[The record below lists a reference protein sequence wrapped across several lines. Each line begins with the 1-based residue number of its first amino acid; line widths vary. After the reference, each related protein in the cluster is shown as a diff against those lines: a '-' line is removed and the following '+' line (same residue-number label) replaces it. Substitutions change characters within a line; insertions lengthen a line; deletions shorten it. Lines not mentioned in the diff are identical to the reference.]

1 MKVNYKSLIKWAK
14 MLLASLMISAA
25 IVPHVSAHLMVAQ
38 NGTLNFKGNSV
49 YMVLSLPVSA
59 FENIDDDGDGKM
71 SAAEFNKYKPTIMSA
86 VKNNIRLSDKES
98 PRPLQGLLLTPVA
111 SHTAEKAPTDQ
122 IIVMGRFALSTSTS
136 SLSTTNEKVDAA
148 NSNDLVFYI
157 GLFGKKKDEKSL
169 SLTAT
174 RKLTKGSKAQK
185 IKVELTPE
193 KPEENLFAKS

>member
-1 MKVNYKSLIKWAK
+1 
-14 MLLASLMISAA
+14 
-25 IVPHVSAHLMVAQ
+25 
-38 NGTLNFKGNSV
+38 
-49 YMVLSLPVSA
+49 
-59 FENIDDDGDGKM
+59 
-71 SAAEFNKYKPTIMSA
+71 
-86 VKNNIRLSDKES
+86 
-98 PRPLQGLLLTPVA
+98 
-111 SHTAEKAPTDQ
+111 
-122 IIVMGRFALSTSTS
+122 MGRFALSTSTS